1 MLSQGRL
8 NPTADQ
14 AVLLLQR
21 TQDFMLECPA
31 FARQLWQHSQ
41 ERPGPP
47 SSTPYGVM
55 VTALEVGLMVTL
67 HEAVELLWQPV
78 GTAGEEWLN
87 EQDKELGAHGPA
99 QEDRL
104 LLERQAGLSLGQRVR
119 QSGERRY
126 SPHDLPSVQARNSSC
141 DRTRD
146 SQG

>member
-1 MLSQGRL
+1 MPGGRSPALAAQPGAARSAEL
-8 NPTADQ
+8 N
-14 AVLLLQR
+14 
-21 TQDFMLECPA
+21 
-31 FARQLWQHSQ
+31 S
-41 ERPGPP
+41 
-47 SSTPYGVM
+47 YGVM

-104 LLERQAGLSLGQRVR
+104 LLERQAGLSLGQRIR